1 MTRGDH
7 HLDNHYLLVYIT
19 LPHMLAYRCLSIH
32 RSYIDLHSYVY
43 RFIHIYIYMN
53 LYRQLDV
60 TVWTQIRAP
69 LPICCTASPS
79 SSSPS
84 SSSSQSSH
92 ASCIASR
99 SHITRGDET
108 NVTVR
113 FYEVVPDHYDIRW
126 DTYKHSYQLVEIVL
140 SESDGKEKEEEEESD
155 YSNTAVLNAGRG
167 EEVSSSSLLVG
178 LNYTW
183 TNSNCEPTKIDIR
196 ALSDAYIHTS
206 DMHTHDM
213 LDTSGSCLR
222 TLSYDIPLY
231 MLLQSIPQRL
241 SGPLK
246 SYEVVVTTTFHATKR
261 LLTRAAQ
268 PIDAS
273 RGVVVSPSI
282 LVVATSSRINSSK
295 QQQFIYSTPSFIIIS
310 PIPDASMP
318 YNVITLVS

>member
-1 MTRGDH
+1 M
-7 HLDNHYLLVYIT
+7 YIDS
-19 LPHMLAYRCLSIH
+19 YLSIYL
-32 RSYIDLHSYVY
+32 S
-43 RFIHIYIYMN
+43 IYIYIYVN

-69 LPICCTASPS
+69 LIPICRTASPS
-79 SSSPS
+79 SSSPSSSSPSS

-92 ASCIASR
+92 ASCIASP
-99 SHITRGDET
+99 SHSTRGDET
-108 NVTVR
+108 NITVR
-113 FYEVVPDHYDIRW
+113 FHEVVPDHYDIRW
-126 DTYKHSYQLVEIVL
+126 DTYKHSYQLVEVVL
-140 SESDGKEKEEEEESD
+140 SESDHKEEESD
-155 YSNTAVLNAGRG
+155 HSNTAVLNAGRG
-167 EEVSSSSLLVG
+167 EEVSSSSSSLLVG

-206 DMHTHDM
+206 DMHTHDDM

-282 LVVATSSRINSSK
+282 LVVATSNRINSSK

>member
-1 MTRGDH
+1 M
-7 HLDNHYLLVYIT
+7 Y
-19 LPHMLAYRCLSIH
+19 
-32 RSYIDLHSYVY
+32 
-43 RFIHIYIYMN
+43 IYI
-53 LYRQLDV
+53 YRQLDV

-69 LPICCTASPS
+69 LIPICCTASLSSSSSSPS
-79 SSSPS
+79 SSSS

-92 ASCIASR
+92 ASCIASP
-99 SHITRGDET
+99 SHSTRGDET

-113 FYEVVPDHYDIRW
+113 FHEVVPDHYDIRW
-126 DTYKHSYQLVEIVL
+126 NTYKHSYQLVEIVL
-140 SESDGKEKEEEEESD
+140 SDSD
-155 YSNTAVLNAGRG
+155 NTAFLNAGRG
-167 EEVSSSSLLVG
+167 EEVSSSSSSLLVG

-206 DMHTHDM
+206 DMHTNDDM

-246 SYEVVVTTTFHATKR
+246 SYEVVVTTTFHASKR

-273 RGVVVSPSI
+273 RGVVASPSI

-318 YNVITLVS
+318 YNVITLVSLALS

>member
-1 MTRGDH
+1 
-7 HLDNHYLLVYIT
+7 
-19 LPHMLAYRCLSIH
+19 
-32 RSYIDLHSYVY
+32 
-43 RFIHIYIYMN
+43 MN

-69 LPICCTASPS
+69 LLPICCIASPS

-84 SSSSQSSH
+84 SSSQSSH
-92 ASCIASR
+92 
-99 SHITRGDET
+99 
-108 NVTVR
+108 VTVR

-140 SESDGKEKEEEEESD
+140 SESGRKEEEEEEESD

-167 EEVSSSSLLVG
+167 EEGSSSSSSLLVG

>member
-1 MTRGDH
+1 
-7 HLDNHYLLVYIT
+7 
-19 LPHMLAYRCLSIH
+19 
-32 RSYIDLHSYVY
+32 
-43 RFIHIYIYMN
+43 
-53 LYRQLDV
+53 
-60 TVWTQIRAP
+60 
-69 LPICCTASPS
+69 
-79 SSSPS
+79 
-84 SSSSQSSH
+84 
-92 ASCIASR
+92 
-99 SHITRGDET
+99 
-108 NVTVR
+108 
-113 FYEVVPDHYDIRW
+113 
-126 DTYKHSYQLVEIVL
+126 VL
-140 SESDGKEKEEEEESD
+140 SESDHKEEEDESD
-155 YSNTAVLNAGRG
+155 HSNTAVLNAGRG
-167 EEVSSSSLLVG
+167 EEVSSSSSSQLVG

-206 DMHTHDM
+206 DMHTHDDM

-282 LVVATSSRINSSK
+282 LVVGTSNRINSSK
-295 QQQFIYSTPSFIIIS
+295 QQHQQQLSGQQQQQQQFIYSTPSFIIIS

-318 YNVITLVS
+318 YNVITLVSLALS